1 MDPLQKEE
9 IITSLE
15 GLEIARTINIA
26 CVSLAVYEWFITLDQ
41 EVIPTLRLRESNV
54 ERRCE
59 IEQIDYFWNGR
70 WSFQRIL
77 FFCNR
82 YIPPFLVMFGLIQ
95 FSVLNPS
102 DEFCISAIRFSF
114 FASIIALNI
123 IQVMLLLRIWYL
135 FSDNKIIQYGMLFLW
150 VFSLTISLAY
160 TGVAATNVRVL
171 NKTVWGLGGPGC
183 RVARPE
189 KFWRMFTPSLGLHA
203 VMYMLTAARALRNR
217 RILKEAPVLQRLIRD
232 GGLFF
237 FVVFVSVGFNTV
249 GSFLVHVPQINI
261 PVIFSN
267 YLLTVTSIAMSRI
280 MFSIHSLASHLG
292 SDTGWL
298 LSNVE
303 LRRVD
308 WRKGATEGELI
319 VECATSGQE
328 DDLDD
333 MESTMRSYY
342 DGSVRSRS
350 GLKVSRVGVYND
362 DTMWS

>member
-1 MDPLQKEE
+1 MAITDSRQSLSPLNH
-9 IITSLE
+9 SC
-15 GLEIARTINIA
+15 NISS
-26 CVSLAVYEWFITLDQ
+26 VS
-41 EVIPTLRLRESNV
+41 P
-54 ERRCE
+54 
-59 IEQIDYFWNGR
+59 
-70 WSFQRIL
+70 
-77 FFCNR
+77 
-82 YIPPFLVMFGLIQ
+82 
-95 FSVLNPS
+95 PS
-102 DEFCISAIRFSF
+102 DFHSSPQSSPSTSSKVRIFIKTHRPERKEHDDY
-114 FASIIALNI
+114 LTLET
-123 IQVMLLLRIWYL
+123 VMLLLRIWYL

-237 FVVFVSVGFNTV
+237 FVVFGRDTPLHVKLYHASQISVFTVIVSVGFNTV

-328 DDLDD
+328 DDMVD
-333 MESTMRSYY
+333 MDSTTRSYY